1 MKLIIF
7 DIDGTLTKTNDVD
20 TECFVQTF
28 KDVFEIT
35 QINTNWSTYGHTT
48 DSGITLQIFHE
59 QFDRAPSEEDLSK
72 LQHHFVELLNQRYST
87 NPEMFTEIPG
97 ASVILQKISSLP
109 DWKIALATGGWR
121 RSALMKLEAAGLDV
135 TLPIATAD
143 DSYSREVIIT
153 TAIER
158 AKKEY
163 NQQEFEQIVCIGD
176 GIWDVLTAIQLQLPF
191 VGAASGTQ
199 KQVLQEAGVER
210 IITDFLDIESFF
222 EALNT
227 ATVPKPHKPE
237 QVQKN
242 SLPPS
247 YFETL
252 YTTNPDPWQ
261 FETSEY
267 EAKKY
272 TNTINALAKPRY
284 HSALEIGGSIG
295 ILTQKLAPYCDSLL
309 TVEVSKIAQEQAR
322 ARCKELPQVRF
333 ELMRIPE
340 QFPQETFDLVLIS
353 EVGYYWCRED
363 LQKAQTLILENLAKG
378 GHLLLVHWTE
388 YARDY
393 PLNGDEVHDSFLEL
407 APTQLKHLKSQR
419 EQQYRLDLF
428 ERV

>member
-1 MKLIIF
+1 MKLVIL

-20 TECFVQTF
+20 TECFVQAF
-28 KDVFEIT
+28 NDVFGIT
-35 QINTNWSTYGHTT
+35 QINTDWSTYGHTT

-59 QFDRAPSEEDLSK
+59 QFDRAPSQEELSM
-72 LQHHFVELLNQRYST
+72 LQDCFVELLNQRYST
-87 NPEMFTEIPG
+87 NSDMFAEIPG
-97 ASVILQKISSLP
+97 ASVILHKISLLL

-121 RSALMKLEAAGLDV
+121 LSALMKLQAAGLDV
-135 TLPIATAD
+135 TKFPIATAD
-143 DSYSREVIIT
+143 DSYSREVIVT

-158 AKKEY
+158 AKQAY
-163 NQQEFEQIVCIGD
+163 NQQEFEKIVCVGD

-191 VGAASGTQ
+191 VGA
-199 KQVLQEAGVER
+199 
-210 IITDFLDIESFF
+210 TDFLDIESFF

-227 ATVPKPHKPE
+227 ATIPKPHKPE

-252 YTTNPDPWQ
+252 YTTNPDPWK

-284 HSALEIGGSIG
+284 RSALEIGGSIG
-295 ILTQKLAPYCDSLL
+295 ILTEKLAPYCDSLL
-309 TVEVSKIAQEQAR
+309 SVEVSKIAQEQAR
-322 ARCKELPQVRF
+322 TRCKKLPQVRF

-363 LQKAQTLILENLAKG
+363 LQKAQTAILENLTKG

-393 PLNGDEVHDSFLEL
+393 PLNGNEVHDSFLEL

-419 EQQYRLDLF
+419 EEQYRLDLF